1 MMTDPESFNSLFTAI
16 TGGLGGAGVA
26 VLALFLMGRLRKVP
40 DSELTAKDEYI
51 AKLVADM
58 QALND
63 AVRSDVVTALTQ
75 ALDAMKEKNAEK
87 P

>member
-1 MMTDPESFNSLFTAI
+1 MTDPDSFNSIYTAV

-26 VLALFLMGRLRKVP
+26 VLAMFLTGRLRKVP

-51 AKLVADM
+51 QKLVADM

-63 AVRSDVVTALTQ
+63 AVRKDVVTALAS
-75 ALDAMKEKNAEK
+75 ALDAVKEKNAENH
-87 P
+87 